1 MLRRKIQ
8 GQSSKEKDIGGNTM
22 QQCRTGGQER
32 NNKKKLL
39 AKGQIRLLRWGRN
52 VSISHPNRKQP
63 YLALCQKK
71 IYKQSKAL
79 CALLEKGAKGG
90 ESPSTSAWLSHLPSH
105 LMTKDSLHMAE
116 ALGCYRKGSSALQ
129 IAPFKFH

>member
-1 MLRRKIQ
+1 MGGIQ
-8 GQSSKEKDIGGNTM
+8 CSSAELVDKKGT
-22 QQCRTGGQER
+22 T
-32 NNKKKLL
+32 KKKLL
-39 AKGQIRLLRWGRN
+39 AERQIRLLRWGRN

-79 CALLEKGAKGG
+79 CALLEKGAKEG